1 MIAKAGLARPKF
13 SITLIIILIAVNLL
27 VLITGGVIYR
37 DQKKSFRTSIE
48 ENLNAI
54 ANLKIHSV
62 TEWLKDRDLT
72 VKSMVENQAFYEHFV
87 SYSENGG
94 IKDLEHL
101 NSWLRTMLIDT
112 NYDQAILY
120 NQDRIPIAVQPRFTH
135 LIGPEFNRLLKTKMA
150 ADSTQFID
158 IYEDPKGVFHMGLL
172 ISIKD
177 FTNPGMPKGYV
188 FIRIN
193 PETFLYPYL
202 QEWPVISKTA
212 ETLIGK
218 RNGDSAVFLNRLRFD
233 SEAPLKSKISMRDT
247 AVAVV
252 KALTGVEGVFEAI
265 DYRGIRVMAATRKIP
280 RSSWVLVARQDY
292 KEAFHPIREKLFFLM
307 LGIFSLMILTS
318 FLIFWIF
325 RQQGLSYYRNAYKT
339 ERQRNWLQNLIEQSL
354 NEIFVFDAET
364 LRFTF
369 VNKGALR
376 NIGFTL
382 EEMLRLTPVDIKP
395 LLSMEQFT
403 SMVLP
408 LRNGTLPA
416 IQFQT
421 VHRRRNRSEYPVEV
435 FLQLIESDQGQ
446 VFLAMINDITER
458 VKYEK
463 LLEEQREELEVKNM
477 ELGALNEE
485 LQTTNEELQTTNE
498 ELVQSDEE
506 LRVTNEELQMT
517 NHQMIMLN
525 SDLVKAKEFAEKAN
539 RLKTRFL
546 ANMSHEIRTPL
557 NGILGFSELLS
568 ESAENKEQAR
578 MAEIIIS
585 SGNRLLDTVNSILD
599 ISALESGSVLVN
611 YTRIQLSE
619 LVRESCELYAAS
631 AIKKGLELRHNLT
644 EELYALGDESLTHK
658 VVNNLINN
666 AIKYTNTGYIEI
678 RIEKDYHENK
688 AWAAIHVLDTGI
700 GIPDE
705 EQEIIFE
712 EFRQASEGLT
722 KKHAGSG
729 LGLNISKR
737 FAQAMNG
744 TISLESKKGEG
755 SIFTLWLP
763 VYED

>member
-1 MIAKAGLARPKF
+1 MTDKTGLARPKF
-13 SITLIIILIAVNLL
+13 STTLFIILVTVNLL
-27 VLITGGVIYR
+27 MLITGGAIYR
-37 DQKKSFRTSIE
+37 NQKKSFRTSIE

-54 ANLKIHSV
+54 ANLKIHSLA
-62 TEWLKDRDLT
+62 EWLKDRDLT
-72 VKSMVENQAFYEHFV
+72 IKSLVDNQAFYEHYA
-87 SYSENGG
+87 SYCDKGG
-94 IKDLEHL
+94 IQDLEHL
-101 NSWLRTMLIDT
+101 NSWLRTVLIDT

-120 NQDRIPIAVQPRFTH
+120 NQERIPIAVQPRFTH

-150 ADSTQFID
+150 EDSSQFID
-158 IYEDPKGVFHMGLL
+158 IYEDPTGVLHMGLL
-172 ISIKD
+172 ISIKS
-177 FTNPGMPKGYV
+177 FTNPDMPKGYL

-193 PETFLYPYL
+193 PEVFLYPYL
-202 QEWPVISKTA
+202 QEWPVVSKTA

-218 RNGDSAVFLNRLRFD
+218 RDGDSAVFLNRLRYD

-252 KALTGVEGVFEAI
+252 KALTGAEGVFEAI
-265 DYRGIRVMAATRKIP
+265 DYRGVKVMAATRKISDSP
-280 RSSWVLVARQDY
+280 WVLVARQDY
-292 KEAFHPIREKLFFLM
+292 NEAFRPIREKLIFLM
-307 LGIFSLMILTS
+307 VGVFSLMVLTS
-318 FLIFWIF
+318 FLIFWVF
-325 RQQGLSYYRNAYKT
+325 RQQGLSYYRDAYMT

-354 NEIFVFDAET
+354 NEIYVFDAKT
-364 LRFTF
+364 LTFSF

-376 NIGFTL
+376 NIGYTL
-382 EEMLRLTPVDIKP
+382 EELRRLTPVDIKP
-395 LLSMEQFT
+395 LVSQELFN

-408 LRNGTLPA
+408 LRNGTVPS

-421 VHRRRNRSEYPVEV
+421 VHRRKDRSDYPVEV
-435 FLQLIESDQGQ
+435 FLQLMESDQGQ
-446 VFLAMINDITER
+446 VFLAVINDITER
-458 VKYEK
+458 VKSDK
-463 LLEEQREELEVKNM
+463 LLEEQREELEVKNL

-498 ELVQSDEE
+498 ELVQSEEE
-506 LRVTNEELQMT
+506 LRTTNEELQEI
-517 NHQMIMLN
+517 NNQMVMLN
-525 SDLVKAKEFAEKAN
+525 SDLVKEKEFAEKAN

-568 ESAENKEQAR
+568 EVAENEEQAR
-578 MAEIIIS
+578 MADIIIS

-611 YTRIQLSE
+611 YTRIRVSE

-658 VVNNLINN
+658 VINNLINN
-666 AIKYTNTGYIEI
+666 AIKYTSTGYIEI

-700 GIPDE
+700 GILAE

-722 KKHAGSG
+722 RKHAGSG

-744 TISLESKKGEG
+744 TISLKSKKGEG
-755 SIFTLWLP
+755 SVFTLWLP